1 MNLEKIIE
9 NFILNFK
16 KYLYAIIGLI
26 SGVLL
31 IEYGILKAIFILVL
45 GFVGY
50 KIGDTEFQ
58 NKIKK
63 QILNRLKD

>member
-1 MNLEKIIE
+1 MMLEKIIE

-16 KYLYAIIGLI
+16 KYLYAALGLI
-26 SGVLL
+26 SGILL
-31 IEYGILKAIFILVL
+31 VQYGFLKTIFILIL

-50 KIGDTEFQ
+50 KLGDRDFQ
-58 NKIKK
+58 EKLKK

>member
-50 KIGDTEFQ
+50 KIGDTGFQ

>member
-1 MNLEKIIE
+1 MLEKIIE

-26 SGVLL
+26 LGVL
-31 IEYGILKAIFILVL
+31 IVDYGIVKAAFIILLSVI
-45 GFVGY
+45 GY
-50 KIGDTEFQ
+50 KLGDREFQ
-58 NKIKK
+58 DKLKK

>member
-1 MNLEKIIE
+1 MELEKIIE

-26 SGVLL
+26 TGILL
-31 IEYGILKAIFILVL
+31 VEYGFLKTIFILLL
-45 GFVGY
+45 GFIGY
-50 KIGDTEFQ
+50 KLGDREFQ

>member
-1 MNLEKIIE
+1 MLEKIIE

-16 KYLYAIIGLI
+16 KYLYAVLGLI

-31 IEYGILKAIFILVL
+31 VQYGVLKTIFILLLMVL
-45 GFVGY
+45 GY
-50 KIGDTEFQ
+50 KLGDRDFQ
-58 NKIKK
+58 SKLKK

>member
-1 MNLEKIIE
+1 MMLEKIIE

-16 KYLYAIIGLI
+16 KYLYAVLGLI

-31 IEYGILKAIFILVL
+31 VQYGVLKTIFILLLMVL
-45 GFVGY
+45 GY
-50 KIGDTEFQ
+50 KLGDRDFQ
-58 NKIKK
+58 SKLKK

>member
-1 MNLEKIIE
+1 MLEKIIE

-26 SGVLL
+26 LGVL
-31 IEYGILKAIFILVL
+31 IVDYGIVKAAFIILLSVI
-45 GFVGY
+45 GY
-50 KIGDTEFQ
+50 KLGDREFQ
-58 NKIKK
+58 GKLKK